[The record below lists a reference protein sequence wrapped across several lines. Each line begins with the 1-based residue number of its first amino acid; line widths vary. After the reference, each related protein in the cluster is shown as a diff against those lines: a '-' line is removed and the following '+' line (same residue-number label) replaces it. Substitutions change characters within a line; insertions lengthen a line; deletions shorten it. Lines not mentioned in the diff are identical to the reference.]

1 MQNLLRQ
8 SASGSSRE
16 TLRRLAEEM
25 LSKTQ
30 FNELKSKFEVDNFKP
45 SDVIFRLTEDW
56 ISLKGKE
63 ATLEKFQQ
71 ILRDNDLNDD
81 AGN

>member
-1 MQNLLRQ
+1 
-8 SASGSSRE
+8 
-16 TLRRLAEEM
+16 M

-81 AGN
+81 AGNWLAIF